1 MDFNE
6 YQKDFIESIRNEA
19 AISETDAEDEFI
31 DRTLDILAEFD
42 EIQDPI
48 RLYFGKTRKNQAK
61 MQINGYAFDETDHS
75 LILFISDFEN
85 SLNPSNLT
93 STQIDKLYWM
103 MYNYLDEVYYGDI
116 SQYCDDSDD
125 CLKLGKLI
133 KKRFDAMNDDPNLL
147 LKIKFYI
154 LTDKNIGTRL
164 LDADLL
170 GNDPLNKTKR
180 KSTKTNKKIKK
191 SEFAG
196 KPLEINIWNTERFY
210 ELETLNSNEP
220 ISIDFKEDFNYEG
233 IPCLKGNIGENLGY
247 SAYIAI
253 IPGKLLADIYIEYGS
268 KVLEG
273 NVRAFLGTNAKKGV
287 NRGIKNTINTE
298 PTKFFTYNNGVAA
311 TAADIEL
318 ETKNG
323 ELLITNVVDL
333 QIINGGQTTAT
344 LAEAVLKKS
353 ENMELKGIYVPMKI
367 TVIEDRETEDED
379 GVRFYDS
386 MVQNIANYANSQNK
400 VTAADLFSNDPF
412 HIWMEKMS
420 KKILAPA
427 VKYNIPTGW
436 YYERSRKKYV
446 REQEQELNRN
456 GRDAYN
462 RFGKKFPKKQ
472 IINKEQLAMYLTT
485 IKCKPNVVSKGK
497 NWVFKEFGTQIKK
510 EYRENNAIFNEF
522 YFKKCVAAAIVFRSV
537 DGYLESNK
545 DSAKKHTGFWYTAGG
560 YKSDIV
566 PYSIAKI
573 LSTIPYGYDIDWEK
587 IWQNQSISNAFMHEI
602 EIVTKMTNDFICDSH
617 GVIIHEYCKKED
629 TWLKYKSEVPY
640 KPSASFL
647 DELIPISMQIEKE
660 QAAVKEQKETNELQ
674 VLMDMFNLGT
684 KLWNKVLLEGI
695 NRKIIS
701 YQEQSAVRQII
712 TMINTGNIPSTKSG
726 KLPTKYKNTVNTAL
740 DAKSKVEAEGLLN
753 DLL

>member
-6 YQKDFIESIRNEA
+6 YQKDFIENIRNEA

-31 DRTLDILAEFD
+31 DTALDILTEFD
-42 EIQDPI
+42 EIQDPV
-48 RLYFGKTRKNQAK
+48 RLYFGKTRKNK
-61 MQINGYAFDETDHS
+61 SNMQINGYAFDETDHS

-85 SLNPSNLT
+85 SKNPSNLT

-103 MYNYLDEVYYGDI
+103 MYNFLDEAYNGDI

-125 CLKLGKLI
+125 CIKLAKLI
-133 KKRFDAMNDDPNLL
+133 KKRFDAMNDDPLLL
-147 LKIKFYI
+147 LKIKFFV

-164 LDADLL
+164 LDANLL
-170 GNDPLNKTKR
+170 GNDPIKKAKR
-180 KSTKTNKKIKK
+180 KAAKSSKKIKK
-191 SEFAG
+191 NEFAG
-196 KPLEINIWNTERFY
+196 KPLEINIWNTERFF
-210 ELETLNSNEP
+210 ELESSNSNEP
-220 ISIDFKEDFNYEG
+220 ISINFREDFNSNG
-233 IPCLKGNIGENLGY
+233 IPCIKGNIGDDLGY

-287 NRGIKNTINTE
+287 NRGIKNTINNE

-318 ETKNG
+318 ESIDG
-323 ELLITNVVDL
+323 ELFITSVVDL

-353 ENMELKGIYVPMKI
+353 DNAELKGIYVPMKI
-367 TVIEDRETEDED
+367 TVIEDRETENED
-379 GVRFYDS
+379 GIRFYDS
-386 MVQNIANYANSQNK
+386 MVQNIAKYANSQNR

-456 GRDAYN
+456 GKDAYN
-462 RFGKKFPKKQ
+462 RFSKKFPKKQ
-472 IINKEQLAMYLTT
+472 IINKEQLAMYITT
-485 IKCKPNVVSKGK
+485 IQCKPSVVSKGK

-510 EYRENNAIFNEF
+510 EYKENNSIFNEF
-522 YFKKCVAAAIVFRSV
+522 YFKKCVCAAIIFRTV
-537 DGYLESNK
+537 DEYLETNK
-545 DSAKKHTGFWYTAGG
+545 DSAKHHTGFWYTAGG

-573 LSTIPYGYDIDWEK
+573 LSEIPNGYSLNWDE
-587 IWQNQSISNAFMHEI
+587 IWKKQSISKAFMHEI

-617 GVIIHEYCKKED
+617 GVIVHEYCKKED
-629 TWLKYKSEVPY
+629 TWNKYKTEVPY
-640 KPSASFL
+640 KTSQAFL
-647 DELIPISMQIEKE
+647 DELIPISMQKE
-660 QAAVKEQKETNELQ
+660 QEKAAVKEQKETNDLQ
-674 VLMDMFNLGT
+674 VLMDMFKDGSA
-684 KLWNKVLLEGI
+684 LWNKVLIEGM
-695 NRKIIS
+695 NRKIIT

-712 TMINTGNIPSTKSG
+712 TMINTGNIPATSTG
-726 KLPTKYKNTVNTAL
+726 RLPTKYKTTVNTAL
-740 DAKSKVEAEGLLN
+740 EAKSKVEAEGLLN
-753 DLL
+753 G